1 MYLAY
6 INALCFYFVINV
18 FVSLNNHRYIYAYN
32 YYCMKRNSLLL
43 TLFVALLFANCK
55 TANASDVN
63 DTASIENHP
72 AWIMQGNIYEV
83 NIRQYTAE
91 GTFNSFATHLQRL
104 KDMGV
109 QTLWFMPINPISV
122 KDRKGVMGSYYAVAD
137 YTAVNPEYGSLQDWK
152 NLVKKAHDMGFK
164 VIIDWVPNH
173 TGADHRWLTSNI
185 DFYEKDN
192 TGKPI
197 SPFDWTDVRKLN
209 YKNPALV
216 DSMIAA
222 MKYWIKE
229 SNIDGYRVDVAG
241 DVPREFYAKAI
252 PELRKLKNVFML
264 AEAEKPWLNEVGFD
278 ATYGWNYFQM
288 SKKVAA
294 GKRNALALDSTLL
307 ADSLYPSNKLKLLFT
322 SNHDE
327 NSWNKADY
335 QTMPGNVHAPFAVL
349 TQTLPK
355 AVPLIYSG
363 QEEPVLDSI
372 SFFYKNPIR
381 FGKYQRAAFYK
392 TLLNLRKNNSAL
404 AANAGF
410 TRLSSNMDN
419 NIYAFLRYNNNDKV
433 LVITNLSNSPQ
444 TFSIGNAS
452 IAGKAINVF
461 DRSSVNISSGANM
474 QLPAWGYAVYEYK

>member
-1 MYLAY
+1 MRAISFLLIVFPA
-6 INALCFYFVINV
+6 FYF
-18 FVSLNNHRYIYAYN
+18 SSCRTSATS
-32 YYCMKRNSLLL
+32 RS
-43 TLFVALLFANCK
+43 
-55 TANASDVN
+55 N
-63 DTASIENHP
+63 DTAQVEGHP
-72 AWIMQGNIYEV
+72 SWIMQGNIYEV
-83 NIRQYTAE
+83 NIRQYTPE
-91 GTFNSFATHLQRL
+91 GTFNAFSGHLQRL

-137 YTAVNPEYGSLQDWK
+137 YTAVNPEFGALQDWK
-152 NLVKKAHDMGFK
+152 DLVRKAHDLGFK

-173 TGADHRWLTSNI
+173 TGADHRWLSTNT
-185 DFYEKDN
+185 DFYEKDSN
-192 TGKPI
+192 GRPI

-209 YKNPALV
+209 YKTPALT

-222 MKYWIKE
+222 MKYWITE
-229 SNIDGYRVDVAG
+229 TNIDGYRVDVAG
-241 DVPREFYAKAI
+241 DVPKEFYAKAI
-252 PELRKLKNVFML
+252 PELKKIKNVFLL
-264 AEAEKPWLNEVGFD
+264 AEAEKAWLHEVGFD
-278 ATYGWNYFQM
+278 ASYGWNYFQV
-288 SKKVAA
+288 SKRVAA
-294 GKRNALALDSTLL
+294 GRRNALALDSALI

-335 QTMPGNVHAPFAVL
+335 QTMPGAVHAPFAVL

-355 AVPLIYSG
+355 SIPLIYSG

-392 TLLNLRKNNSAL
+392 TLLDLRKNNPAF

-410 TRLSSNMDN
+410 IRLSSSMDN
-419 NIYAFLRYNNNDKV
+419 NIYAFLRFNGSNKI
-433 LVITNLSNSPQ
+433 LVITNLSAAPQ

-452 IAGKAINVF
+452 LSGKAVNVF
-461 DRSSVNISSGANM
+461 DNSVVNLASGAAM